1 MIRLI
6 LNRFLTLG
14 FFAALLIGITLPLQ
28 AQDEDAGTPPYGM
41 EPLQAYSL
49 FYENFRIKD
58 YQMAEMYGEWML
70 VSQPRELEGNPRFEL
85 DTQYRRM
92 VQVYAGRAE
101 QESDPTV
108 RAEYYQK
115 AVALFDD
122 AYALFTAEEVDLFEW
137 KIFEGQFFQ
146 QNYAN
151 IRNALDRTYGAYQE
165 AFDLDY
171 QRLTEISDGYYVR
184 ILLENYAN
192 TNQKDEALAMIDLV
206 EPIASPALQGVI
218 DAARN
223 DLFDSPE
230 ERIEFLAGQLEKSPG
245 DIAIMSELAELYEET
260 GERARAIELYTQLY
274 DQDPSFDN
282 TFRLAQVKQGDAD
295 YSGSNSLYL
304 EAFDLTQDV
313 DQKKEIALE
322 VSSNFQSVD
331 NLQQARRYARQ
342 AQQLDGQWAKPAEQI
357 GRIYAAAVSQCTQGR
372 TIEREDKTVYWLV
385 LDYFEKA
392 KRLTS
397 SNSSSLDRL
406 IGQYTAVMPTTEDKF
421 FNSWTTGESFTID
434 ASINA
439 CYGWINESTTIR

>member
-1 MIRLI
+1 MIRPISHRLLTWGLFSALI
-6 LNRFLTLG
+6 IG
-14 FFAALLIGITLPLQ
+14 FSVPAL
-28 AQDEDAGTPPYGM
+28 AQEEGPGTPPYGM

-58 YQMAEMYGEWML
+58 YQMSEMYGEWML

-92 VQVYAGRAE
+92 IQVYAGRAE

-108 RAEYYQK
+108 RAEYYEK

-137 KIFEGQFFQ
+137 KVFEGQFFQ
-146 QNYAN
+146 QNYAK
-151 IRNALDRTYGAYQE
+151 IRNALIRTYGAYQE

-184 ILLENYAN
+184 ILLDNYAN

-206 EPIASPALQGVI
+206 EPIASPALQDVI
-218 DAARN
+218 DSARN

-245 DIAIMSELAELYEET
+245 DAAIMSELAALYDET
-260 GERARAIELYTQLY
+260 GERAKAIELFTQLY
-274 DQDPSFDN
+274 EQDSSYDN
-282 TFRLAQVKQGDAD
+282 TLRLAQVKQGDAD
-295 YSGSNSLYL
+295 YSGSNTLYL
-304 EAFDLTQDV
+304 QAYDLTEDV
-313 DQKKEIALE
+313 DRKKEIALE
-322 VSSNFQSVD
+322 VSENFQSTD

-342 AQQLDGQWAKPAEQI
+342 AQQLDGQWYEPAEQI
-357 GRIYAAAVSQCTQGR
+357 ARIYAASVSQCTQGR
-372 TIEREDKTVYWLV
+372 TIDREDKTVYWLV

-392 KRLTS
+392 KRLNS
-397 SNSSSLDRL
+397 SNSSSLNRS
-406 IGQYTAVMPTTEDKF
+406 IEQYTAVMPTTEDKF

-434 ASINA
+434 GSINA
-439 CYGWINESTTIR
+439 CYDWINESTTIR

>member
-14 FFAALLIGITLPLQ
+14 FFAALFIGITLPLQ

-245 DIAIMSELAELYEET
+245 DIAIMSELADLYEET
-260 GERARAIELYTQLY
+260 GERARAIELYTELY
-274 DQDPSFDN
+274 NQDPSFDN

>member
-6 LNRFLTLG
+6 PNRFLTLG
-14 FFAALLIGITLPLQ
+14 FFAALFIGITVPLQ
-28 AQDEDAGTPPYGM
+28 AQDEDAGTPPYDM
-41 EPLQAYSL
+41 EPFQAYSL

-92 VQVYAGRAE
+92 IQVYAGRAE

-108 RAEYYQK
+108 RAEYYDK

-122 AYALFTAEEVDLFEW
+122 AYALFSAEGVDLFEW
-137 KIFEGQFFQ
+137 KVFEGQFFQ

-206 EPIASPALQGVI
+206 EPIASPALQEVI
-218 DAARN
+218 DATRN

-245 DIAIMSELAELYEET
+245 DIAIMAELAELYEET

-274 DQDPSFDN
+274 DQDPSYDN
-282 TFRLAQVKQGDAD
+282 TFRLAQVKKGDAD
-295 YSGSNSLYL
+295 YSASNSLYL
-304 EAFDLTQDV
+304 EAFDLTEDV

-342 AQQLDGQWAKPAEQI
+342 AQQLDGQWSKPAEQI

-406 IGQYTAVMPTTEDKF
+406 IEQYTAVMPTTEDKF

>member
-1 MIRLI
+1 MIRLN

-14 FFAALLIGITLPLQ
+14 FFAALFIGIAVPLQ

-108 RAEYYQK
+108 RAEYYEK

-122 AYALFTAEEVDLFEW
+122 AYALFNAEEVDLFEW
-137 KIFEGQFFQ
+137 KVFEGQFFQ

-245 DIAIMSELAELYEET
+245 DIAIMAELAELYEET
-260 GERARAIELYTQLY
+260 GERALAIELYTQLY

-304 EAFDLTQDV
+304 EAFDITEDV

-322 VSSNFQSVD
+322 ISSNFQSVD

-342 AQQLDGQWAKPAEQI
+342 AQQLDGQWSKPAEQI

>member
-14 FFAALLIGITLPLQ
+14 FFAALFIGITLPLQ

-192 TNQKDEALAMIDLV
+192 TNQKDKALAMIDLV

-245 DIAIMSELAELYEET
+245 DIAIMSELADLYEET
-260 GERARAIELYTQLY
+260 GERARAIELYTELY
-274 DQDPSFDN
+274 NQDPSFDN

>member
-1 MIRLI
+1 MIRLN

-14 FFAALLIGITLPLQ
+14 FFAALIIGIAVPLQ

-108 RAEYYQK
+108 RAEYYEK

-122 AYALFTAEEVDLFEW
+122 AYALFSAEEVDLFEW
-137 KIFEGQFFQ
+137 KVFEGQFFQ

-192 TNQKDEALAMIDLV
+192 TNQKDEALAMIDQV
-206 EPIASPALQGVI
+206 EPIASPALQEVI

-245 DIAIMSELAELYEET
+245 DIAIMAELAELYEET
-260 GERARAIELYTQLY
+260 GERALAIELYTQLY

-304 EAFDLTQDV
+304 EAFDITEDV

-322 VSSNFQSVD
+322 ISSNFQSVD

-342 AQQLDGQWAKPAEQI
+342 AQQLDGQWSKPAEQI

>member
-6 LNRFLTLG
+6 PNRFLTLG
-14 FFAALLIGITLPLQ
+14 FFAALFIGIAVPLQ

-108 RAEYYQK
+108 RAEYYEK

-122 AYALFTAEEVDLFEW
+122 AYALFSAEEVDLFEW
-137 KIFEGQFFQ
+137 KVFEGQFFQ

-206 EPIASPALQGVI
+206 EPIASPALQEVI

-245 DIAIMSELAELYEET
+245 DIAIMAELAELYEET
-260 GERARAIELYTQLY
+260 GERALAIELYTQLY

-304 EAFDLTQDV
+304 EAFDITEDV

-322 VSSNFQSVD
+322 ISSNFQSVD

-342 AQQLDGQWAKPAEQI
+342 AQQLDGQWSKPAEQI

>member
-1 MIRLI
+1 MIRLN

-14 FFAALLIGITLPLQ
+14 FFAALIIGIAVPLQ

-92 VQVYAGRAE
+92 IQVYAGRAE
-101 QESDPTV
+101 QESDPAV
-108 RAEYYQK
+108 RAEYYDK
-115 AVALFDD
+115 AVALFED
-122 AYALFTAEEVDLFEW
+122 AYALFSAEEVDLFEW
-137 KIFEGQFFQ
+137 KVFEGQFFQ

-151 IRNALDRTYGAYQE
+151 IRNALDRTYDAYQE

-245 DIAIMSELAELYEET
+245 DITIMAELAELYEET

-274 DQDPSFDN
+274 DQDPSYDN
-282 TFRLAQVKQGDAD
+282 TYRLAQVKQGDAD
-295 YSGSNSLYL
+295 YSGANSLYL
-304 EAFDLTQDV
+304 EAFDLTEDV

-342 AQQLDGQWAKPAEQI
+342 AQQLDGQWSKPAEQI